1 MVHFFSKS
9 FKIIVLALFLALPLV
24 VAAQEQEMKKPDDGG
39 DGSQPIR
46 AEEKRDFLNEFR
58 NLQKETNQILKQ
70 LAKVKGAEVWQVTL
84 AEISRAANDCV
95 ANFNQAPADAQ
106 REIMDDC
113 REQRLWDSMNEIKE
127 EFVPPQELN
136 NIFRDIKKQQQELVR
151 YKKQMNKLVGGTG
164 GLEMIEK
171 LLTQLDA
178 HKNSITQAVGRD
190 QRDAMQ
196 DYWDAQFWDEINKVR
211 AVVELPKEMK
221 NIVRDLKIVQKNVQA
236 KAYQQA
242 FKYFGVNVE
251 QLQQALVNKQATIDQ
266 INNFVAVGNG
276 EDAFLLLEEDIHQGW
291 HPGDIRHFSDMMRET
306 YQRMKGLD
314 DTEIKDQITS
324 ILSSIV
330 DTFNQGD
337 YREAKEAFVQFG
349 DQMQKYE
356 RLFQRY
362 YKGNAEF
369 DQKTT
374 SALEKLE
381 SLIQEKLQNG
391 EVPSTK
397 QAPKEEM
404 SQTAPTPVLEN
415 RPR

>member
-1 MVHFFSKS
+1 MVQFFSKS

-24 VAAQEQEMKKPDDGG
+24 VAAQEMGKIDDG
-39 DGSQPIR
+39 DGGFQPIR
-46 AEEKRDFLNEFR
+46 ADEKRDFLNEFR

-70 LAKVKGAEVWQVTL
+70 LTKIKGAEAWQVTL
-84 AEISRAANDCV
+84 AEIFRAANDCV
-95 ANFNQAPADAQ
+95 TSFNQSPADTQ
-106 REIMDDC
+106 RDIMDDC
-113 REQRLWDSMNEIKE
+113 RGQRLWDSMNEIRE

-136 NIFRDIKKQQQELVR
+136 NVFRDIKKQQQELVR
-151 YKKQMNKLVGGTG
+151 YKKQMIKLTGGTG

-171 LLTQLDA
+171 LQTQLDA
-178 HKNSITQAVGRD
+178 HKNSITQTVGRE

-196 DYWDAQFWDEINKVR
+196 DYWDAQIWDEINKIR

-242 FKYFGVNVE
+242 FKYFGVNIE
-251 QLQQALVNKQATIDQ
+251 RLQQALVVKQATIDQ
-266 INNFVAVGNG
+266 INNYVVGGNG
-276 EDAFLLLEEDIHQGW
+276 EGAFLLLEEDIHQGW

-306 YQRMKGLD
+306 YQRMKDLD

-397 QAPKEEM
+397 QAPKETV
-404 SQTAPTPVLEN
+404 QTAPTPALEN
-415 RPR
+415 QPR